1 MKKIAFAS
9 FIIFLITGLNASPF
23 ELGIEFGS
31 PTGISAKLW
40 LDQRSALDFGL
51 GITGDT
57 DRKDYYDNDRIHI
70 HADYQLHRF
79 DLLPVD
85 HGRLGLYYGLGLRLV
100 SGNESDLGVRI
111 PLGAQYD
118 FASAPISLFL
128 ELTPVVEI
136 TDPGIDID
144 PALGVRYVFGKRSGG
159 SKGSSKKAVKEN
171 KKAEDTDDEDEEKP
185 KVKMQW

>member
-1 MKKIAFAS
+1 MKKIAKLA
-9 FIIFLITGLNASPF
+9 IFVCLTAVLYSAPF
-23 ELGIEFGS
+23 ELGLEFGS

-40 LDQRSALDFGL
+40 LDQKSALDFGL
-51 GITGDT
+51 GITGDRHD
-57 DRKDYYDNDRIHI
+57 DRYYDDERLHL

-85 HGRLGLYYGLGLRLV
+85 QGRLGLYYGLGLRLV
-100 SGNESDLGVRI
+100 SGDDSELGVRI

-118 FASAPISLFL
+118 FSSAPISIFL
-128 ELTPVVEI
+128 EITPVIEI

-159 SKGSSKKAVKEN
+159 SKSSSKKAAKEN
-171 KKAEDTDDEDEEKP
+171 KKTDEQDDEDEEKP